1 MDGPMIA
8 VIGGIA
14 TALITAVVALVKI
27 AVGEAR
33 GRADDWRAHAGEW
46 RDVARME
53 QQTGEVRDG
62 HVERL
67 VGAVEALTQA
77 QRESVAMLRS
87 VAEFVERSRGAA

>member
-1 MDGPMIA
+1 MIA
-8 VIGGIA
+8 VVGGIA

-46 RDVARME
+46 RDVARTE
-53 QQTGEVRDG
+53 QQTGEVRDR

-67 VGAVEALTQA
+67 VGAVEALTAA
-77 QRESVAMLRS
+77 QRESIDMVRKVLEA
-87 VAEFVERSRGAA
+87 VERTRAAP